1 MEDKYLRLIKV
12 EVDSE
17 GREVQIEDPKERI
30 LHDIDM
36 ILYGLN
42 KNISESLESESEE
55 SESEES
61 DAEVDYIE
69 SQESESESERIC
81 ETPPS
86 LEVYSEKNDEEYI
99 IEISDNEEIP
109 LKVNK
114 LFVSQKNLTKDFEKY
129 ENIDEYIPS
138 EYEILSED
146 LEDVWKNY
154 VQDFAEVDEM
164 IKQRWRQDH
173 LDRTINKN
181 SSVKEIL
188 KHSRLIDRDL
198 QQLSTQE
205 VENFVNKV
213 LKPINGRE
221 ETELMAKIS
230 IGKFEECIDNDP
242 SFFFR
247 RELLRPSLF
256 DQDMLVKNIE
266 FPQSPIP
273 AMKILRQRLSRF
285 VDKISEKREEF
296 MNKTKFLKKRQDIHI
311 GVSPYVA
318 PCDMFDRVPN
328 IKMMPDYTLFKKC
341 EACSSEYSVVSI
353 GPLRNILCKSCAIA
367 YLDINYPDLDYENRA
382 MKKAINEDV
391 DAAIEH
397 INRTSKKNRKDLN
410 EF

>member
-61 DAEVDYIE
+61 DG
-69 SQESESESERIC
+69 ESERIC

-146 LEDVWKNY
+146 LEDV
-154 VQDFAEVDEM
+154 
-164 IKQRWRQDH
+164 
-173 LDRTINKN
+173 
-181 SSVKEIL
+181 
-188 KHSRLIDRDL
+188 
-198 QQLSTQE
+198 
-205 VENFVNKV
+205 
-213 LKPINGRE
+213 
-221 ETELMAKIS
+221 
-230 IGKFEECIDNDP
+230 
-242 SFFFR
+242 
-247 RELLRPSLF
+247 
-256 DQDMLVKNIE
+256 
-266 FPQSPIP
+266 
-273 AMKILRQRLSRF
+273 
-285 VDKISEKREEF
+285 
-296 MNKTKFLKKRQDIHI
+296 
-311 GVSPYVA
+311 
-318 PCDMFDRVPN
+318 
-328 IKMMPDYTLFKKC
+328 
-341 EACSSEYSVVSI
+341 
-353 GPLRNILCKSCAIA
+353 
-367 YLDINYPDLDYENRA
+367 
-382 MKKAINEDV
+382 
-391 DAAIEH
+391 
-397 INRTSKKNRKDLN
+397 
-410 EF
+410 

>member
-146 LEDVWKNY
+146 LEDV
-154 VQDFAEVDEM
+154 
-164 IKQRWRQDH
+164 
-173 LDRTINKN
+173 
-181 SSVKEIL
+181 
-188 KHSRLIDRDL
+188 
-198 QQLSTQE
+198 
-205 VENFVNKV
+205 
-213 LKPINGRE
+213 
-221 ETELMAKIS
+221 
-230 IGKFEECIDNDP
+230 
-242 SFFFR
+242 
-247 RELLRPSLF
+247 
-256 DQDMLVKNIE
+256 
-266 FPQSPIP
+266 
-273 AMKILRQRLSRF
+273 
-285 VDKISEKREEF
+285 
-296 MNKTKFLKKRQDIHI
+296 
-311 GVSPYVA
+311 
-318 PCDMFDRVPN
+318 
-328 IKMMPDYTLFKKC
+328 
-341 EACSSEYSVVSI
+341 
-353 GPLRNILCKSCAIA
+353 
-367 YLDINYPDLDYENRA
+367 
-382 MKKAINEDV
+382 
-391 DAAIEH
+391 
-397 INRTSKKNRKDLN
+397 
-410 EF
+410 